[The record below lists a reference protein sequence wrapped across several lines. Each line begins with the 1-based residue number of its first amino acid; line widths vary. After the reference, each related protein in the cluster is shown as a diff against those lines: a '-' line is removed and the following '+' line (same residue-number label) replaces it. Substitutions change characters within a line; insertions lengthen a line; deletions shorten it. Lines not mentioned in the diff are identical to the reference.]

1 MRCNK
6 RRARKVFHR
15 IASRLPCEA
24 TAGPSCRRR
33 RRGFER
39 QPPCF
44 TVPRYTTTP
53 RLRHPFNSI
62 DVFTD
67 GDGVGQ
73 QTVRC
78 CVWVGCGSA
87 TRCLCWCFDVG
98 TSRLVGLRGQVSQPL
113 FSDRGGFRSS
123 EWDAWPLQLQRSTA
137 IKDSMSPNSIPLPPE
152 RPSWKA
158 QGPCWAWN
166 PNDNIGS
173 DGLFALARPHSSTE
187 SRIVPR
193 TEGGDAGTGSRLHV
207 SFRGCQQ
214 ALCSARWGEK
224 ASTLVNSMPC
234 PLHRENL
241 GAWARL
247 VKVIFEVYT

>member
-1 MRCNK
+1 MTLSAKCLRCKNIQKRKKNHGESDGMRCNK

-53 RLRHPFNSI
+53 RLRHPFNSF

-113 FSDRGGFRSS
+113 FSDRGVFGVPSGMPGPF
-123 EWDAWPLQLQRSTA
+123 
-137 IKDSMSPNSIPLPPE
+137 NSNAVPP
-152 RPSWKA
+152 SKT
-158 QGPCWAWN
+158 Q
-166 PNDNIGS
+166 
-173 DGLFALARPHSSTE
+173 
-187 SRIVPR
+187 
-193 TEGGDAGTGSRLHV
+193 
-207 SFRGCQQ
+207 
-214 ALCSARWGEK
+214 
-224 ASTLVNSMPC
+224 
-234 PLHRENL
+234 
-241 GAWARL
+241 
-247 VKVIFEVYT
+247 